1 MKMYLGDTPIK
12 LMNIKHYELDT
23 NDATMVAS
31 DLQSGVTCYA
41 KGKKVIGTGKS
52 FEFAHYG
59 GFETNSMNYI
69 PSIINVIEIASVDYP
84 IKSLVD
90 LNSMKN
96 GSFDFSIEQPIGM
109 VVIDNT
115 EYPITLN
122 IDGSI
127 LKLNCEK
134 IITLQVFLGK
144 DNYV

>member
-52 FEFAHYG
+52 FEFASYG
-59 GFETNSMNYI
+59 DFPTNESAYVPTN
-69 PSIINVIEIASVDYP
+69 INVIQIASMNEPVQHTIALTDMKNKDFSSPLKIGNAIVNGISYP
-84 IKSLVD
+84 IFAEV
-90 LNSMKN
+90 KN
-96 GSFDFSIEQPIGM
+96 NLLSITCEQ
-109 VVIDNT
+109 T
-115 EYPITLN
+115 ITL
-122 IDGSI
+122 
-127 LKLNCEK
+127 E
-134 IITLQVFLGK
+134 VFYGK